1 MDIPGRESREMNRRR
16 KSVLVID
23 DDQVCLKAIAA
34 MVARLGYTTEATADG
49 FHALHLLENQTFDL
63 VIVDMVMPE
72 IGGLL
77 LTKLIR
83 QQHPR
88 TPILAVSGYYDK
100 VSRAVGAPDIDAI
113 LPKPLNLETL
123 RSALYDIFLKTKST
137 ELPLPTA

>member
-1 MDIPGRESREMNRRR
+1 MKRRR
-16 KSVLVID
+16 KSILVID
-23 DDQVCLKAIAA
+23 DEEVFLKTIAA
-34 MVARLGYTTEATADG
+34 MVAHLGYTPQTTSDG

-83 QQHPR
+83 QQQPR

-100 VSRAVGAPDIDAI
+100 VSPSVGAPDVDVI
-113 LPKPLNLETL
+113 LPKPLKLETL
-123 RSALYDIFLKTKST
+123 RAALHDIFLKTKST